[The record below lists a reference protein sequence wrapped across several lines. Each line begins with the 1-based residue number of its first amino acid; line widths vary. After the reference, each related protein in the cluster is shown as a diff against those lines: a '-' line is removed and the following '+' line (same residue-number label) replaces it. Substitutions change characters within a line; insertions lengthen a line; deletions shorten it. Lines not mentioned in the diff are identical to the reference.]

1 MSRRLTVMVIVS
13 LSVHAS
19 AGELPASIFGHAQ
32 VYDAFT
38 FDLVPPV
45 SGQSRYRASTRIRLE
60 GVEGCQL
67 RQTAELDGVRWPCG
81 VVGAAWL
88 VSQTIGLEIEC
99 RPTRV
104 LSGFS
109 SGYYAQCF
117 VAGADLGA
125 SGLSAGMLVRAAPEG
140 ETDLPGYAEFENG
153 AKLSERGLWSS
164 RFDEPADWRRA
175 NGSYNPLDPL
185 P

>member
-1 MSRRLTVMVIVS
+1 MIYRFALIVLVS
-13 LSVHAS
+13 LAVPAA
-19 AGELPASIFGHAQ
+19 AGDLPASIFGRAQ

-38 FDLVPPV
+38 FDLVVPT
-45 SGQSRYRASTRIRLE
+45 SSQRRYRISPRIRLE

-88 VSQTIGLEIEC
+88 VSQTIGQEVEC

-104 LSGFS
+104 LSGFAP
-109 SGYYAQCF
+109 GYYAQCF
-117 VAGADLGA
+117 VAGSDLGA
-125 SGLSAGMLVRAAPEG
+125 AGLAAGLLARATPEG
-140 ETDLPGYAEFENG
+140 EPDLPGYVEFENR
-153 AKLSERGLWSS
+153 AKLSGRGVWSS
-164 RFDEPADWRRA
+164 RFDKPAEWRKA
-175 NGSYNPLDPL
+175 NGSYNPLDPH